1 MLQRRHHKLAKD
13 KVHRLATK
21 ECRLGET
28 AGRAKATQITDENSI
43 VISCQNNDLY
53 IRQS

>member
-1 MLQRRHHKLAKD
+1 MLQRRHYKLAKD

-28 AGRAKATQITDENSI
+28 AGKVKATQATNKNSI

-53 IRQS
+53 IRQT